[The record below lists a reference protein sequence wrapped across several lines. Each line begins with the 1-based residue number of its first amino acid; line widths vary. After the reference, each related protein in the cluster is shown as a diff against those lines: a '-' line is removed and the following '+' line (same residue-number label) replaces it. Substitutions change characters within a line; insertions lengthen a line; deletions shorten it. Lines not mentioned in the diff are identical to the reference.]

1 MSDLLERLALLDH
14 YNDATPRER
23 AVHAVITAIIDRL
36 EPAEPRA
43 VAVAAEGDGW
53 LEECE
58 AEWARAYP
66 ASWQNKWADRLI
78 AAAKERDELRA
89 QVDDLITE
97 RDEWRRG
104 CVTANRTLETWERK
118 CAEMEAQIETLTKER
133 DEALVDAVPT
143 RRLRQA
149 IESLDGHALWLSQKD
164 FIAAL
169 LASPRPSPCP
179 KRVKGPRSKPNELR
193 ARIRREAHLAAR
205 TWNEVNGE
213 CSVAYRLDGMTAW
226 GYAYCLREDAF
237 DLFFGMELVYRRALE
252 ALEDGLRQRM
262 AMGTGSYHS
271 GELRSME
278 MDLPLWS
285 WSDDDKAGKTP

>member
-1 MSDLLERLALLDH
+1 MSEQPNLDEIRARCEAATEGPWDSIYYAAPCRMVTTESPNFKWRKIANTSVSLNGEADAEFIAHARTDIPALLALVARLA
-14 YNDATPRER
+14 AR
-23 AVHAVITAIIDRL
+23 V
-36 EPAEPRA
+36 AE
-43 VAVAAEGDGW
+43 
-53 LEECE
+53 L
-58 AEWARAYP
+58 
-66 ASWQNKWADRLI
+66 
-78 AAAKERDELRA
+78 
-89 QVDDLITE
+89 
-97 RDEWRRG
+97 
-104 CVTANRTLETWERK
+104 
-118 CAEMEAQIETLTKER
+118 EAQIETLTKER
-133 DEALVDAVPT
+133 DAALVDAVPT

-149 IESLDGHALWLSQKD
+149 IESMNGPALWLSQKD

-169 LASPRPSPCP
+169 LASPRPSPRP